1 MEDLMQDQETIIQQL
16 RLLLAAK
23 EEEVLALKGDTE
35 RSSGD
40 GRSDSIADGL
50 LKEIEDKKAEV
61 ALLKTRLKETEA
73 KAQDKLAR
81 LSSALEEKEALIA
94 TLKAAPAQA
103 APKNE
108 DALQR
113 IERLE
118 EELREKEALLAE
130 TRRARQA
137 DGGEP
142 AGGTDAEAGAE
153 IERLR
158 EELRESRCARANLE
172 RAAAE
177 RDEARGE
184 AAALVAE
191 LAEARLR
198 LEDAGRGHAA
208 ELAELHQRIDR
219 LQRALD
225 EAAESAAKGAG
236 TAAEEQPAVL
246 QRIRTL
252 EAELEERDLAY
263 RTTQTKLHRVTQNQ
277 QILRGLCAGL
287 CVFLIFIISM
297 KARHSAPPKAGESQ
311 AEVFVAARETVPL
324 VDVAKGPAPRD
335 ADFLPVPEA
344 EAALTCAETVA
355 SAAAPPPPQ
364 VADAATAGFAAP
376 EGKAS
381 AEEVEAAAASSGT
394 SLPVEMQFVEAS
406 TLALGPP
413 PAPVVS
419 AAGRDV
425 RASAGETGDRVS
437 YTVKKGESLW
447 TICRRELGDAGE
459 MSRIARENNIANPNT
474 VRAGDVIYLTRR

>member
-137 DGGEP
+137 DGGSPP
-142 AGGTDAEAGAE
+142 A
-153 IERLR
+153 
-158 EELRESRCARANLE
+158 ARTRKPAPRSNGSGKSFAS
-172 RAAAE
+172 RAAP
-177 RDEARGE
+177 ARISSAPPRSASRRAGRRPRSSRSSR
-184 AAALVAE
+184 
-191 LAEARLR
+191 EARLR

-297 KARHSAPPKAGESQ
+297 KARHSAPPKAGRI
-311 AEVFVAARETVPL
+311 AGGGFVAARETVPL

-335 ADFLPVPEA
+335 ADSLPVPEA

-355 SAAAPPPPQ
+355 VGRGPRPPQ
-364 VADAATAGFAAP
+364 VADAAT
-376 EGKAS
+376 
-381 AEEVEAAAASSGT
+381 SG
-394 SLPVEMQFVEAS
+394 LRRP
-406 TLALGPP
+406 
-413 PAPVVS
+413 
-419 AAGRDV
+419 R
-425 RASAGETGDRVS
+425 
-437 YTVKKGESLW
+437 GESL
-447 TICRRELGDAGE
+447 G
-459 MSRIARENNIANPNT
+459 
-474 VRAGDVIYLTRR
+474 